1 MKKISLIKILGIAAT
16 LLGAGAT
23 ILSDWVSE
31 KQMDEKIEE
40 KVNEALQKK
49 N

>member
-1 MKKISLIKILGIAAT
+1 MKKISLVKFLGITAT
-16 LLGAGAT
+16 LLGAGT
-23 ILSDWVSE
+23 TVLSDWVNE